1 MDISA
6 DVDQIIAQAPDWTF
20 AGDCALLAL
29 MKRISQ
35 NLEERGEKTSRNL
48 KDFETSVKQVDISLN
63 NATNSLRSL
72 QFGNQFVEYR
82 VEEVDDADLA
92 MPEEK
97 KKKPEL
103 PPKSSEEM
111 AKEFLENNLR
121 MFRKNYEPVTIEVP
135 DSDDED
141 GPVHSTTVFRAKNPY
156 DAIPL
161 PYIIGTKEW
170 QEHKYAG
177 LYDSK
182 ENSEDDRSEEFSS
195 SSSDERETESKKIA
209 MPSNK
214 LEEHHL
220 SDSSSLAS
228 FAREPAIVSPVIKP
242 AVQVAEPAIRT
253 QPRPIINSQRN
264 THERDMFAALR
275 QSPPSDDP
283 PSTSSS
289 PTSSPAFR
297 NPSSRLPI
305 ASTASLSSSSSSPAQ
320 QPPRLF
326 DEAVSNQAPKETE
339 LKPSQT
345 KRMPVN
351 LFNDD
356 EFKSFMSEIVDKVQS
371 KTTSSSGSPATT
383 ISTKEPPKT
392 IKPIEQYPKPAAPKQ
407 IVEQSVS
414 KRVNLFDD
422 SPPLSPTPRSEPVP
436 NKTGAT
442 GAIPK
447 QSSVD
452 EDNSLF
458 GSSSP
463 MPKEN
468 PSKKPTKPVTKSLF
482 DDDLEDDDF
491 LSSFTP
497 KAKPPEQKLLSKPKP
512 SLFDD
517 DDLDIDDIFT
527 KPSAQPKMLSEKV
540 AGKTSLFEDDDQD
553 DVTDLFASKKTKEIQ
568 KETSSGVS
576 PAKKLETP
584 VASKKSLFD
593 DMEDEDLF
601 GTPKAKNLIRSEQY
615 NDPERIERSG
625 ASIGKDKTQNEI
637 VQQKS
642 KNVETK
648 EKQLPLIAEDA
659 SVPILRDS
667 PPPMEVKEQKAA
679 GKEWRPVEDATSAP
693 NSHIIKDLFS
703 EDLTDDESF
712 PSPSNNMAEPKSA
725 SESKEF
731 NKPIE
736 ENTSEYKEYVSPV
749 NPPTILSTKQ
759 IDLFNEDFS
768 DDDTFL
774 SASMSKNKPVGATET
789 DEIKKPSADQLVNE
803 IKPEEL
809 AQQLPENKID
819 DTTVVDE
826 NDELMPEVLGKS
838 ELDEPVSESPPP
850 DDHQSNE
857 DPIIS
862 MVADVTNKTSADTT
876 FTPRKPADLAAAQ
889 QIMQTYSNL
898 FSDEPPDDSEFFQTL
913 GSSGLSSLSA
923 SKIFDSEH
931 DFFEPALPSI
941 PSATKPSPVT
951 PGDQPSSSSDYGA
964 MCLFSDVPPEDND
977 HGEEA
982 QNQAEPQKDEFASTT
997 RIHTIFYD
1005 DFSETARAG
1014 AVQPAPKRFTF
1025 DDEPP
1030 QADEPDRSQVEES
1043 PELRNP
1049 TSPVKKLKMPNININ
1064 VHALLPGSGG
1074 ASKLLRKTESS
1085 SSERD
1090 EPQVPLQ
1097 IEVSAP
1103 SSAQTTV
1110 PSLDGALQHVN
1121 KSRARGPA
1129 KRRPSTRKGRKEN
1142 YAKSLLDAGHDEGPT
1157 ASTSIQRRTSKD
1169 TPEVEHSEPSSIR
1182 APLPQPVKPET
1193 LFSTPAQQIQP
1204 QLQRPPPSTVGG
1216 SFLDSPD
1223 EDDSFFNSVPTK
1235 TIEGKQGS
1243 DPPKSYRSFLD
1254 SPDADDHLFND
1265 FENNIAEERPAA
1277 SQTVSNEPQVDRRK
1291 LEKALP
1297 PPKMANSFL
1306 DSPDEDDFLFN
1317 SVKPKATPIAQK
1329 SLAPA
1334 AEIVNASQKVT
1345 TAPTK
1350 PTNAKLAAKEQIKPK
1365 SQAAPKLFDDS
1376 DDDDDL
1382 FANAAALPPSIQPAS
1397 KPTQTKQ
1404 QPKPAA
1410 TSLFSSDDDEAE
1422 VPAKK
1427 LPVKKL
1433 PVKPS
1438 KSLFSDDD
1446 DDDDLFGGSSTSKE
1460 GATKKSK
1467 PVTRTAT
1474 KPAAS
1479 KTATS
1484 TATIPSN
1491 SGDNPLADLL
1501 DFK

>member
-35 NLEERGEKTSRNL
+35 NLEERGERTSRNL
-48 KDFETSVKQVDISLN
+48 RDFETSVKQVDIALN

-97 KKKPEL
+97 KKKQEL
-103 PPKSSEEM
+103 PPKSSEEL

-141 GPVHSTTVFRAKNPY
+141 GTVHSTTVFRAKNPY

-161 PYIIGTKEW
+161 PYIIGSKEW

-195 SSSDERETESKKIA
+195 SSSDEKEPETKKIA
-209 MPSNK
+209 TPANK
-214 LEEHHL
+214 LEEQHL

-228 FAREPAIVSPVIKP
+228 FAREPAIVSPVIKH

-253 QPRPIINSQRN
+253 QPRPIISSQRN
-264 THERDMFAALR
+264 PHERDMFAALR

-326 DEAVSNQAPKETE
+326 DEAVSTQTPKEAE
-339 LKPSQT
+339 IKPSQT

-351 LFNDD
+351 LFNED

-371 KTTSSSGSPATT
+371 KTPSSSVSPATT

-392 IKPIEQYPKPAAPKQ
+392 KKPIEQYSKPEAPKQ
-407 IVEQSVS
+407 IVEQTVS

-422 SPPLSPTPRSEPVP
+422 SPPLSPTPRSEPVF
-436 NKTGAT
+436 NNTKAT

-447 QSSVD
+447 QIPVVIANND

-458 GSSSP
+458 GSSP
-463 MPKEN
+463 AMPTEN
-468 PSKKPTKPVTKSLF
+468 PSKKPPKPVTKSLF

-527 KPSAQPKMLSEKV
+527 KPSAQPKKLSERV

-553 DVTDLFASKKTKEIQ
+553 DVADLFGSKKTKEIP

-576 PAKKLETP
+576 PDKKVETP

-593 DMEDEDLF
+593 DIEDEDLF
-601 GTPKAKNLIRSEQY
+601 GTPKAKNLIRSEPY
-615 NDPERIERSG
+615 NDPEAVGE
-625 ASIGKDKTQNEI
+625 DKKQSEI
-637 VQQKS
+637 AKQKS
-642 KNVETK
+642 KNIETK
-648 EKQLPLIAEDA
+648 EKQPQVIAENA

-667 PPPMEVKEQKAA
+667 PPPMEVTEQKSDE
-679 GKEWRPVEDATSAP
+679 KEWKPVKDDTSAP
-693 NSHIIKDLFS
+693 NIPKSKDLFS
-703 EDLTDDESF
+703 EDLTDDELFS
-712 PSPSNNMAEPKSA
+712 STSNNMAEPKSA
-725 SESKEF
+725 NETNEF
-731 NKPIE
+731 NQRIDK
-736 ENTSEYKEYVSPV
+736 NTSQTENNVSPA
-749 NPPTILSTKQ
+749 NPPTKLSTKPT
-759 IDLFNEDFS
+759 DLFNEDFS

-774 SASMSKNKPVGATET
+774 SASMSKNKPVVATESE
-789 DEIKKPSADQLVNE
+789 EIKKPSEVQMENE
-803 IKPEEL
+803 IKQEVIP
-809 AQQLPENKID
+809 QQLPENKID
-819 DTTVVDE
+819 EITAGDE
-826 NDELMPEVLGKS
+826 KDELVPEMLSKPQI
-838 ELDEPVSESPPP
+838 DEPVSETPPP
-850 DDHQSNE
+850 DDYQGNV

-862 MVADVTNKTSADTT
+862 MVADVTNKTSVDTLI
-876 FTPRKPADLAAAQ
+876 PRKPADLAAAQ
-889 QIMQTYSNL
+889 QIMQNYSNL

-931 DFFEPALPSI
+931 DFFEPALPNI

-951 PGDQPSSSSDYGA
+951 PGDQPSLSSDYGA

-977 HGEEA
+977 HDGDEV
-982 QNQAEPQKDEFASTT
+982 QKQAEPQKDELASTT

-1014 AVQPAPKRFTF
+1014 AVQPASKRFTF

-1030 QADEPDRSQVEES
+1030 PADETDRSQVKET
-1043 PELRNP
+1043 PELQKP

-1074 ASKLLRKTESS
+1074 VPKLIRKQESS

-1090 EPQVPLQ
+1090 EPQSTVQP
-1097 IEVSAP
+1097 EAVAP
-1103 SSAQTTV
+1103 SSGQTTI
-1110 PSLDGALQHVN
+1110 PSPDGALQHVN

-1129 KRRPSTRKGRKEN
+1129 KRRPSTRRGRKEN
-1142 YAKSLLDAGHDEGPT
+1142 YAKSLLDAGQDEGPT
-1157 ASTSIQRRTSKD
+1157 VSTRDS
-1169 TPEVEHSEPSSIR
+1169 PEV
-1182 APLPQPVKPET
+1182 APPPQYVQPEKM
-1193 LFSTPAQQIQP
+1193 FSAPAQQIQP
-1204 QLQRPPPSTVGG
+1204 QHQRPPPSTAGG

-1235 TIEGKQGS
+1235 SVEGKQGS

-1254 SPDADDHLFND
+1254 SPDADDKLFSD
-1265 FENNIAEERPAA
+1265 LENNKAGF
-1277 SQTVSNEPQVDRRK
+1277 NEPP
-1291 LEKALP
+1291 LEKNLP

-1317 SVKPKATPIAQK
+1317 SVKTKATTTAQK
-1329 SLAPA
+1329 AFA
-1334 AEIVNASQKVT
+1334 AEIVNAFQKVT
-1345 TAPTK
+1345 TAPPK
-1350 PTNAKLAAKEQIKPK
+1350 PSNAREAAKPK

-1376 DDDDDL
+1376 DDDDDDL
-1382 FANAAALPPSIQPAS
+1382 FASAAASAPSIQTAS
-1397 KPTQTKQ
+1397 KPVQTKQ
-1404 QPKPAA
+1404 APKPAA
-1410 TSLFSSDDDEAE
+1410 TSLFSSDDDE
-1422 VPAKK
+1422 VPVKTA
-1427 LPVKKL
+1427 PAKKL

-1446 DDDDLFGGSSTSKE
+1446 DDDDDLFGGSSTSKA
-1460 GATKKSK
+1460 GATKKTK
-1467 PVTRTAT
+1467 PVARTAT
-1474 KPAAS
+1474 KPPAS
-1479 KTATS
+1479 KNATP

>member
-48 KDFETSVKQVDISLN
+48 RDFETSVKQVDIALN

-97 KKKPEL
+97 KKKQEL
-103 PPKSSEEM
+103 PPKTSEEL

-195 SSSDERETESKKIA
+195 SSSDEKEPETKKIA
-209 MPSNK
+209 TSANK
-214 LEEHHL
+214 LEEQHL

-253 QPRPIINSQRN
+253 QPRPIISSQRN
-264 THERDMFAALR
+264 PHERDMFAALR

-289 PTSSPAFR
+289 PRSSPAFR

-305 ASTASLSSSSSSPAQ
+305 ASTVSLSSSSSSPAQ

-326 DEAVSNQAPKETE
+326 DEAVSTQTPKEAE
-339 LKPSQT
+339 IKPSPT

-351 LFNDD
+351 LFNED
-356 EFKSFMSEIVDKVQS
+356 EFKTFMSEIVDKVQS
-371 KTTSSSGSPATT
+371 KTPSSSVSPATT

-392 IKPIEQYPKPAAPKQ
+392 KKPIEQYSKPEATKQ
-407 IVEQSVS
+407 IVEQAVS

-422 SPPLSPTPRSEPVP
+422 SPPLSPTPRSEPVF
-436 NKTGAT
+436 NNTKAT

-447 QSSVD
+447 QSPVVVANND
-452 EDNSLF
+452 EVNSLF
-458 GSSSP
+458 GSSP
-463 MPKEN
+463 VMPTEN
-468 PSKKPTKPVTKSLF
+468 LSKKPPKPVTKSLF

-527 KPSAQPKMLSEKV
+527 KPSAQPKKLSERI

-553 DVTDLFASKKTKEIQ
+553 DVTDLFGSKKTKEIP

-576 PAKKLETP
+576 PDKKVETP

-593 DMEDEDLF
+593 DIEDEDLF
-601 GTPKAKNLIRSEQY
+601 GTPKAKNLIRRKPY
-615 NDPERIERSG
+615 NDPEAVGE
-625 ASIGKDKTQNEI
+625 DKKQN
-637 VQQKS
+637 
-642 KNVETK
+642 
-648 EKQLPLIAEDA
+648 
-659 SVPILRDS
+659 
-667 PPPMEVKEQKAA
+667 
-679 GKEWRPVEDATSAP
+679 
-693 NSHIIKDLFS
+693 
-703 EDLTDDESF
+703 
-712 PSPSNNMAEPKSA
+712 
-725 SESKEF
+725 
-731 NKPIE
+731 
-736 ENTSEYKEYVSPV
+736 
-749 NPPTILSTKQ
+749 
-759 IDLFNEDFS
+759 FS

-774 SASMSKNKPVGATET
+774 SASMSK
-789 DEIKKPSADQLVNE
+789 EIKKPSEVQMENE
-803 IKPEEL
+803 IKQEGIP
-809 AQQLPENKID
+809 QQLPENKID
-819 DTTVVDE
+819 EITAGDE
-826 NDELMPEVLGKS
+826 KDELVPEMLSKPQI
-838 ELDEPVSESPPP
+838 DETVSETPPP
-850 DDHQSNE
+850 DDYQGNV

-862 MVADVTNKTSADTT
+862 MVADVTNKTSVHTL
-876 FTPRKPADLAAAQ
+876 TPRKPADLVAAQ
-889 QIMQTYSNL
+889 QIMQNYSNL

-923 SKIFDSEH
+923 SKIFDNDH
-931 DFFEPALPSI
+931 DFFEPALPNI

-951 PGDQPSSSSDYGA
+951 PGDQPSLSSDYGA

-977 HGEEA
+977 HDGDEV
-982 QNQAEPQKDEFASTT
+982 QKQAEPQKDELASTT

-1025 DDEPP
+1025 DEGPP
-1030 QADEPDRSQVEES
+1030 PADETDRSQVKETS
-1043 PELRNP
+1043 ELQKP

-1074 ASKLLRKTESS
+1074 VPKLIRKQESS
-1085 SSERD
+1085 SSERE
-1090 EPQVPLQ
+1090 EP
-1097 IEVSAP
+1097 
-1103 SSAQTTV
+1103 QTTV
-1110 PSLDGALQHVN
+1110 QPETVSPNSGQTTVSSPDGALQHVN
-1121 KSRARGPA
+1121 KFRARGPA
-1129 KRRPSTRKGRKEN
+1129 KRRPSTRRGRKEN
-1142 YAKSLLDAGHDEGPT
+1142 YAKSLLDAGQDEGPT
-1157 ASTSIQRRTSKD
+1157 ASARDS
-1169 TPEVEHSEPSSIR
+1169 PEVEHSEPSFIK
-1182 APLPQPVKPET
+1182 APPPQYVQPEEM
-1193 LFSTPAQQIQP
+1193 FSAPAQQIQP
-1204 QLQRPPPSTVGG
+1204 QLQRPPPSTAGG

-1235 TIEGKQGS
+1235 SVEGKQGS

-1254 SPDADDHLFND
+1254 SPEADDKLFTD
-1265 FENNIAEERPAA
+1265 LENNKAGF
-1277 SQTVSNEPQVDRRK
+1277 NEPP
-1291 LEKALP
+1291 LEKNLP

-1306 DSPDEDDFLFN
+1306 DSTDEDDFLFN
-1317 SVKPKATPIAQK
+1317 SVKTKATTTAQK
-1329 SLAPA
+1329 AFA
-1334 AEIVNASQKVT
+1334 AEIVNAFQKVT
-1345 TAPTK
+1345 TAPPK
-1350 PTNAKLAAKEQIKPK
+1350 PSNAKEAAKPK
-1365 SQAAPKLFDDS
+1365 SQAAAKLFDDS

-1382 FANAAALPPSIQPAS
+1382 FASAAASAPSIQTAS
-1397 KPTQTKQ
+1397 QPVQTKQ
-1404 QPKPAA
+1404 APKPAA
-1410 TSLFSSDDDEAE
+1410 TSLFSSDDDE
-1422 VPAKK
+1422 VPVKTA
-1427 LPVKKL
+1427 PAKKL

-1446 DDDDLFGGSSTSKE
+1446 DDDDLFGGSSTSKA
-1460 GATKKSK
+1460 GATKKTK
-1467 PVTRTAT
+1467 PVARTAT
-1474 KPAAS
+1474 KPPAS
-1479 KTATS
+1479 KTVTH

>member
-35 NLEERGEKTSRNL
+35 NLEERGERTSRNL
-48 KDFETSVKQVDISLN
+48 RDFETSVKQVDIALN

-97 KKKPEL
+97 KKKQEL
-103 PPKSSEEM
+103 PPKSSEEL

-141 GPVHSTTVFRAKNPY
+141 GTVHSTTVFRAKNPY

-161 PYIIGTKEW
+161 PYIIGSKEW

-195 SSSDERETESKKIA
+195 SSSDEKEPETKKIA
-209 MPSNK
+209 TPANK
-214 LEEHHL
+214 LEEQHL

-228 FAREPAIVSPVIKP
+228 FAREPAIVSPVIKH

-253 QPRPIINSQRN
+253 QPRPIISSQRN
-264 THERDMFAALR
+264 PHERDMFAALR

-326 DEAVSNQAPKETE
+326 DEAVSTQTPKEAE
-339 LKPSQT
+339 IKPSQT

-351 LFNDD
+351 LFNED

-371 KTTSSSGSPATT
+371 KTPSSSVSPATT

-392 IKPIEQYPKPAAPKQ
+392 KKPIEQYSKPEAPKQ
-407 IVEQSVS
+407 IVEQTVS

-422 SPPLSPTPRSEPVP
+422 SPPLSPTPRSEPVF
-436 NKTGAT
+436 NNTKAT

-447 QSSVD
+447 QIPVVIANND

-458 GSSSP
+458 GSSP
-463 MPKEN
+463 AMPTEN
-468 PSKKPTKPVTKSLF
+468 PSKKPPKPVTKSLF

-527 KPSAQPKMLSEKV
+527 KPSAQPKKLSERV

-553 DVTDLFASKKTKEIQ
+553 DVADLFGSKKTKEIP

-576 PAKKLETP
+576 PDKKVETP

-593 DMEDEDLF
+593 DIEDEDLF
-601 GTPKAKNLIRSEQY
+601 GTPKAKNLIRSEPY
-615 NDPERIERSG
+615 NDPEAVGE
-625 ASIGKDKTQNEI
+625 DKKQN
-637 VQQKS
+637 
-642 KNVETK
+642 
-648 EKQLPLIAEDA
+648 
-659 SVPILRDS
+659 
-667 PPPMEVKEQKAA
+667 
-679 GKEWRPVEDATSAP
+679 
-693 NSHIIKDLFS
+693 
-703 EDLTDDESF
+703 
-712 PSPSNNMAEPKSA
+712 
-725 SESKEF
+725 
-731 NKPIE
+731 
-736 ENTSEYKEYVSPV
+736 
-749 NPPTILSTKQ
+749 
-759 IDLFNEDFS
+759 FS

-774 SASMSKNKPVGATET
+774 SASMSKNKPVVATESE
-789 DEIKKPSADQLVNE
+789 EIKKPSEVQMENE
-803 IKPEEL
+803 IKQEVIP
-809 AQQLPENKID
+809 QQLPENKID
-819 DTTVVDE
+819 EITAGDE
-826 NDELMPEVLGKS
+826 KDELVPEMLSKPQI
-838 ELDEPVSESPPP
+838 DEPVSETPPP
-850 DDHQSNE
+850 DDYQGNV

-862 MVADVTNKTSADTT
+862 MVADVTNKTSVDTLI
-876 FTPRKPADLAAAQ
+876 PRKPADLAAAQ
-889 QIMQTYSNL
+889 QIMQNYSNL

-931 DFFEPALPSI
+931 DFFEPALPNI

-951 PGDQPSSSSDYGA
+951 PGDQPSLSSDYGA

-977 HGEEA
+977 HDGDEV
-982 QNQAEPQKDEFASTT
+982 QKQAEPQKDELASTT

-1014 AVQPAPKRFTF
+1014 AVQPASKRFTF

-1030 QADEPDRSQVEES
+1030 PADETDRSQVKET
-1043 PELRNP
+1043 PELQKP

-1074 ASKLLRKTESS
+1074 VPKLIRKQESS

-1090 EPQVPLQ
+1090 EPQSTVQP
-1097 IEVSAP
+1097 EAVAP
-1103 SSAQTTV
+1103 SSGQTTI
-1110 PSLDGALQHVN
+1110 PSPDGALQHVN

-1129 KRRPSTRKGRKEN
+1129 KRRPSTRRGRKEN
-1142 YAKSLLDAGHDEGPT
+1142 YAKSLLDAGQDEGPT
-1157 ASTSIQRRTSKD
+1157 VSTRDS
-1169 TPEVEHSEPSSIR
+1169 PEV
-1182 APLPQPVKPET
+1182 APPPQYVQPEKM
-1193 LFSTPAQQIQP
+1193 FSAPAQQIQP
-1204 QLQRPPPSTVGG
+1204 QHQRPPPSTAGG

-1235 TIEGKQGS
+1235 SVEGKQGS

-1254 SPDADDHLFND
+1254 SPDADDKLFSD
-1265 FENNIAEERPAA
+1265 LENNKAGF
-1277 SQTVSNEPQVDRRK
+1277 NEPP
-1291 LEKALP
+1291 LEKNLP

-1317 SVKPKATPIAQK
+1317 SVKTKATTTAQK
-1329 SLAPA
+1329 AFA
-1334 AEIVNASQKVT
+1334 AEIVNAFQKVT
-1345 TAPTK
+1345 TAPPK
-1350 PTNAKLAAKEQIKPK
+1350 PSNAREAAKPK

-1376 DDDDDL
+1376 DDDDDDL
-1382 FANAAALPPSIQPAS
+1382 FASAAASAPSIQTAS
-1397 KPTQTKQ
+1397 KPVQTKQ
-1404 QPKPAA
+1404 APKPAA
-1410 TSLFSSDDDEAE
+1410 TSLFSSDDDE
-1422 VPAKK
+1422 VPVKTA
-1427 LPVKKL
+1427 PAKKL

-1446 DDDDLFGGSSTSKE
+1446 DDDDDLFGGSSTSKA
-1460 GATKKSK
+1460 GATKKTK
-1467 PVTRTAT
+1467 PVARTAT
-1474 KPAAS
+1474 KPPAS
-1479 KTATS
+1479 KNATP